1 MANISQL
8 QLVNILTHLRQCRA
22 TILQDREA
30 FGKAALGLEHIG
42 QFAGAPIGIGLGR
55 SRDKIL
61 GLLQKEDEETRRTA
75 RRLFEAVLEARNMA
89 VHDGAWIRNRSDQL
103 VQLLLLLEEAVL
115 HELTSVEQIMVSSVI
130 SAEGW
135 HQLAYARRTMLSN
148 SFSFLPILM
157 TRWHL
162 LSDEAIVAITRVEA
176 NDVRKK
182 RLSLSVEDAV
192 KRHNL
197 HLTDAKTVRPYE
209 FVADLL
215 TNSPR
220 WPLLVTE
227 DGLPNGRLVGI
238 VTPSDLL

>member
-1 MANISQL
+1 MSQRE
-8 QLVNILTHLRQCRA
+8 LVNILTHLRQCRA
-22 TILQDREA
+22 TVLQDREA
-30 FGKAALGLEHIG
+30 FGKAALGLEHLA
-42 QFAGAPIGIGLGR
+42 QFVGAPVGIGLGR

-61 GLLQKEDEETRRTA
+61 ALVKKEDEDTRRRA
-75 RRLFEAVLEARNMA
+75 RSLFEVVLEARNMA

-103 VQLLLLLEEAVL
+103 VQLLLLLEEVVL

-130 SAEGW
+130 AAEGW
-135 HQLAYARRTMLSN
+135 HQLAYVRRTMLSN

-157 TRWHL
+157 TRWRL

-176 NDVRKK
+176 NDVRKS
-182 RLSLSVEDAV
+182 RLSLTVEEAV

-197 HLTDAKTVRPYE
+197 HLTDAKTVRPDE
-209 FVADLL
+209 FVADLV
-215 TNSPR
+215 TNSPP